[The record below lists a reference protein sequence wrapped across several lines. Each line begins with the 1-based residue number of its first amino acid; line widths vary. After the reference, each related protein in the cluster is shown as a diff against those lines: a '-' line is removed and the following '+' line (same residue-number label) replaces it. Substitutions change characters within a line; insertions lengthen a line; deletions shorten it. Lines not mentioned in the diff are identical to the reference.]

1 MRVLLVNQAYYPDE
15 SATAQYARDLAERLQ
30 SEGYSVTVVASNRGY
45 LNPDSRYARFEKIN
59 NIHIHR
65 VASPAL
71 PRRFK
76 LLRMFDAFLLNICL
90 LFKLYRLGSYDSTL
104 CLTSPPLLGGFL
116 GLYMPASKGRLIHWA
131 MDINPDQAIRAGWIR
146 ERGTL
151 ARLLLFLQRNFYERC
166 DVIIALDH
174 FMKSLLLEKG
184 IASEKIVVVPLWWS
198 DDCLD
203 IPQSAI
209 AAFRDRYSISQKKV
223 IMYAGNHSL
232 CHSLDAM
239 LSAALLLRSNSNYIF
254 VFVGGGTRVRE
265 VTAWIAKHR
274 LTNILQLPYQPR
286 SELPALLAAA
296 DIQVVSCGERF
307 VGVVHPSKVYPF
319 LILNKPFILIGSM
332 KSSVGDLIEAGAHG
346 IVVADTDGTGFVTAM
361 ERLLATVH
369 FPVEELVTKYRCT
382 HVTRTIISLLH
393 KS

>member
-1 MRVLLVNQAYYPDE
+1 MRVLLVNQTYYPDE
-15 SATAQYARDLAERLQ
+15 SATAQYARDLVEQLQ
-30 SEGYSVTVVASNRGY
+30 LEGHSITVVASNRGY
-45 LNPDSRYARFEKIN
+45 LNPTARYPRYEIDN
-59 NIHIHR
+59 NIQILR

-90 LFKLYRLGSYDSTL
+90 LFKLYRLGTFDCTL

-116 GLYMPASKGRLIHWA
+116 GLYLPASKGRLIHWA

-146 ERGTL
+146 EGGAL
-151 ARLLLFLQRNFYERC
+151 AHLLLYVQRNFYERC

-174 FMKSLLLEKG
+174 FMRTLLIEKG
-184 IASEKIVVVPLWWS
+184 IAAAKIVVVPLWWS
-198 DDCLD
+198 DDCVS
-203 IPQSAI
+203 ISQSAI
-209 AAFRDRYSISQKKV
+209 TACRERYNIAQKKI

-239 LSAALLLRSNSNYIF
+239 LSAALQLRSKPDFIF

-265 VTAWIAKHR
+265 VTAWVDMHG

-319 LILNKPFILIGSM
+319 LILNKPFILMGPQ
-332 KSSVGDLIEAGAHG
+332 KSSVGDLIQAGAHG
-346 IVVADTDGTGFVTAM
+346 IVVADTDGSGFVTAI
-361 ERLLATVH
+361 EQLLATDQI
-369 FPVEELVTKYRCT
+369 PAEELALRYRCT
-382 HVTRTIISLLH
+382 PLAKTIISLMH
-393 KS
+393 ES